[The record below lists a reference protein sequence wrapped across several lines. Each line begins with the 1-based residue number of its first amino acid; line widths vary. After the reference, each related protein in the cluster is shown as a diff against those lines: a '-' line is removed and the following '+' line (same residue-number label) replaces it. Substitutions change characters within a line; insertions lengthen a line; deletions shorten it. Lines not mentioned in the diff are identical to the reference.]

1 MAQAGS
7 SGDTSGALGREGG
20 KEDGCV
26 SEHIAPSI
34 GEEWSGV
41 GIEETGKC

>member
-7 SGDTSGALGREGG
+7 SGDTSGARGREGG

-26 SEHIAPSI
+26 LEHIASSI
-34 GEEWSGV
+34 REEWSGV
-41 GIEETGKC
+41 ETEETGK